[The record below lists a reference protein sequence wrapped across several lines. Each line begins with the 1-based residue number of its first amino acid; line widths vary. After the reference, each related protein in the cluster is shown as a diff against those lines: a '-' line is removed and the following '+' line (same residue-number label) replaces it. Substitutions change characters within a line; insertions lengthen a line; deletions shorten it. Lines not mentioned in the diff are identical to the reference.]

1 MSNNSKK
8 ILFQCDDVGL
18 VDDFKQYCREH
29 KMTMAGMLRKSM
41 YESVAKFK
49 YKKIPKF
56 FTQLNKWS
64 EK

>member
-1 MSNNSKK
+1 MANTSKK

-18 VDDFKQYCREH
+18 VDDFKQYCKQH

-49 YKKIPKF
+49 YREVPKF
-56 FTQLNKWS
+56 FPHLQKWI

>member
-1 MSNNSKK
+1 MSNNRKK

-41 YESVAKFK
+41 YESVAKF
-49 YKKIPKF
+49 
-56 FTQLNKWS
+56 
-64 EK
+64 